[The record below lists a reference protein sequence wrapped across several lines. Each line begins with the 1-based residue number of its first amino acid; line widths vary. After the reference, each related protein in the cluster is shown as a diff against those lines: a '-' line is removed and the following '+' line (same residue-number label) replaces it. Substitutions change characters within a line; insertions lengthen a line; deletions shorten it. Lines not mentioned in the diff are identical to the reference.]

1 MKQFY
6 SVEPKHNL
14 TASNS
19 KLETVEYDINTLICD
34 EAEMLVDEDLPADE
48 YCMAVKNKTDLI
60 KAELMRDGIWRNEF
74 GQPIFLYC

>member
-6 SVEPKHNL
+6 SIEPKHNL
-14 TASNS
+14 KGSS
-19 KLETVEYDINTLICD
+19 RKHEQVEYDINTLILD
-34 EAEMLVDEDLPADE
+34 EADLLIDEDLPDDE
-48 YCMAVKNKTDLI
+48 YCIAVKNKADLI